1 MSTNYQLPTTNSK
14 RGAALLM
21 AVVIS
26 SVMLSVG
33 LGVYQRTYKQ
43 LVFASFW
50 KQMQVAFAAADSGL
64 ECAMY
69 WDLHPTASATCFGPV
84 QTVSVSANS
93 TWDPTAASP
102 YNEGFTVPASGGCV
116 KVTITKPSPHF
127 RADGVTPYSTFI
139 ESRGYNDACGST
151 NPRRV
156 ERGLHINY

>member
-1 MSTNYQLPTTNSK
+1 MSTNYKLQTTNSR
-14 RGAALLM
+14 RGAVLLI
-21 AVVIS
+21 AVLMS

-69 WDLHPTASATCFGPV
+69 WDTHPTSAGSCFGSTLVGWAPNVSTAAPGASFSAT
-84 QTVSVSANS
+84 TSS
-93 TWDPTAASP
+93 
-102 YNEGFTVPASGGCV
+102 GCV
-116 KVTITKPSPHF
+116 VVTVTKPSPNF
-127 RADGVTPYSTFI
+127 RVDGTRYATFI
-139 ESRGYNDACGST
+139 ESRGYNDCNAA

-156 ERGLHINY
+156 ERALSINY